1 MFVTGPPASAAPPES
16 RPLMPYLTWT
26 RHRSFGPQSERRPY
40 DQAFRQA
47 MLRYLEDML
56 RPFGVPYRPD
66 CFDSGNQNC
75 YSYLAEQLIA
85 CLPAASTREQDAQA
99 GPGLV
104 VIAHATADCEPGR
117 SLSGYLTTLLP
128 AEPLC
133 FAISDQ
139 GELAPFSALELMRS
153 FIVSGWPRTA
163 LVLVLDQST
172 LPYAARPEPDGPPAD
187 HAIGLL
193 FASAPARAPAS
204 APVGASRP
212 LVAVRQ
218 RSGVAAGQLAETL
231 AEMVGDLPSL
241 GLPAGQVTL
250 LAGAG
255 LLAAC
260 EPESLARLVPA
271 PPSGLRIRPVP
282 AGPPCVG
289 PWASLASLTG
299 PGDDLAGLADDR
311 MLVIEYDQ
319 ALAAV
324 AVAVFDAAD
333 QPSGVTPAL
342 EVIT

>member
-1 MFVTGPPASAAPPES
+1 
-16 RPLMPYLTWT
+16 MPCLAWT
-26 RHRSFGPQSERRPY
+26 QHLSFGARSELLPY
-40 DQAFRQA
+40 DQAIRRA
-47 MLRYLEDML
+47 ILRYLEDML

-75 YSYLAEQLIA
+75 YSYLAEQLLA
-85 CLPAASTREQDAQA
+85 CLPAACTQERDGRA
-99 GPGLV
+99 GPGLL
-104 VIAHATADCEPGR
+104 VIAHATADCQPGR

-128 AEPLC
+128 GEPLC

-139 GELAPFSALELMRS
+139 GELAPFSALEAMRG
-153 FIVSGWPRTA
+153 FMTGGWPSTA

-187 HAIGLL
+187 HAVGLL
-193 FASAPARAPAS
+193 FTSAPAS

-218 RSGVAAGQLAETL
+218 RSGIRAGQLRATL
-231 AEMVGDLPSL
+231 AEMVGDLPPL
-241 GLPAGQVTL
+241 CPPTGHLTL

-255 LLAAC
+255 LLATC

-271 PPSGLRIRPVP
+271 PPSGLRLRPVP

-299 PGDDLAGLADDR
+299 DLTGPADDLAGLADDR
-311 MLVIEYDQ
+311 VLVIEYDQ

-324 AVAVFDAAD
+324 GLAAFDPVG
-333 QPSGVTPAL
+333 QPCTVTPAL
-342 EVIT
+342 EVIA